1 MERNIFL
8 EKDGLFYQNETH
20 EWFNDK
26 ASTNYARN
34 KSVVRGAGTQNDALN
49 VFCFVVRD
57 KETGKYDRVIVDGK
71 SNEIIFA
78 TKSLEVLGSHIDM
91 MKVQKRFGVKK
102 R

>member
-26 ASTNYARN
+26 ASTDYARK
-34 KSVVRGAGTQNDALN
+34 KSVVWGAGTQNDALN

-57 KETGKYDRVIVDGK
+57 KETGKYDRVIVDVK
-71 SNEIIFA
+71 TNEIIFG

-91 MKVQKRFGVKK
+91 LKVQKRFGAKK